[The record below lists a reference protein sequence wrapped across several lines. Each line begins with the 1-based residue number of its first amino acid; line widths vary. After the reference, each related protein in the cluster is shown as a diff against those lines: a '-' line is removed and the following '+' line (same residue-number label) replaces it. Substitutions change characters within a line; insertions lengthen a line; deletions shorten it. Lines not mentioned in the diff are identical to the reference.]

1 METNIHSSSTNK
13 NHCISCL
20 TEQDRALT
28 SVRMGAKM
36 TSQKI
41 YYVCLYIK
49 IKYWLIIFCLTCS
62 KDISDQIHYISF
74 DIVLLNLFKNFHC
87 CWNSRNRI
95 TWPKNLSIQSICV
108 FPFPGNI
115 FFVYKVVLTRFRS
128 NAVTIFTTVMKW
140 CKIFPNVWFIKR
152 TSYQDI
158 LMQKFTLFR
167 VKLHFDRLAGIHVK
181 IYIFVSFIELLL
193 LCIKRVFFLFVKM
206 K

>member
-49 IKYWLIIFCLTCS
+49 IKYCLTCS

-74 DIVLLNLFKNFHC
+74 DIVLLNLFKISIVVEIPETE
-87 CWNSRNRI
+87 SRDQKIKYSKHLRFS
-95 TWPKNLSIQSICV
+95 LS
-108 FPFPGNI
+108 GKY

-128 NAVTIFTTVMKW
+128 NAVTIFTTVMEW

-167 VKLHFDRLAGIHVK
+167 VKLHFDRFAGIHVK
-181 IYIFVSFIELLL
+181 IYLFVSFIELLL

>member
-1 METNIHSSSTNK
+1 MLKMIIWNWVNICNMFFGKLNLSVSGNNNYSSSTNK

-49 IKYWLIIFCLTCS
+49 IKYCLTCS
-62 KDISDQIHYISF
+62 KDISDQIHCISF
-74 DIVLLNLFKNFHC
+74 DIVLLNLFKNYHC

-115 FFVYKVVLTRFRS
+115 ILYTRYF
-128 NAVTIFTTVMKW
+128 
-140 CKIFPNVWFIKR
+140 
-152 TSYQDI
+152 
-158 LMQKFTLFR
+158 
-167 VKLHFDRLAGIHVK
+167 
-181 IYIFVSFIELLL
+181 
-193 LCIKRVFFLFVKM
+193 
-206 K
+206 

>member
-1 METNIHSSSTNK
+1 MLKMNIWNWVNICNMFFGKLNLSVSGNNNYSSSTNK

-74 DIVLLNLFKNFHC
+74 DIVLLNLLKNFHC
-87 CWNSRNRI
+87 CWNSRNNHV
-95 TWPKNLSIQSICV
+95 TKKLSIQSICV

-115 FFVYKVVLTRFRS
+115 FLYTR
-128 NAVTIFTTVMKW
+128 
-140 CKIFPNVWFIKR
+140 
-152 TSYQDI
+152 
-158 LMQKFTLFR
+158 
-167 VKLHFDRLAGIHVK
+167 
-181 IYIFVSFIELLL
+181 
-193 LCIKRVFFLFVKM
+193 
-206 K
+206 

>member
-1 METNIHSSSTNK
+1 MLKMNIWNWVNICNMFFGKLNLSVSGNNNYSSSTNK

-49 IKYWLIIFCLTCS
+49 IKYCLTCS

-74 DIVLLNLFKNFHC
+74 DIVLLNLLKNFHC
-87 CWNSRNRI
+87 CWNSRNNHV
-95 TWPKNLSIQSICV
+95 TKKLSIQSICV

-115 FFVYKVVLTRFRS
+115 FLYTR
-128 NAVTIFTTVMKW
+128 
-140 CKIFPNVWFIKR
+140 
-152 TSYQDI
+152 
-158 LMQKFTLFR
+158 
-167 VKLHFDRLAGIHVK
+167 
-181 IYIFVSFIELLL
+181 
-193 LCIKRVFFLFVKM
+193 
-206 K
+206 

>member
-49 IKYWLIIFCLTCS
+49 IKYCLTCS
-62 KDISDQIHYISF
+62 KDISDQIHYNSF

-95 TWPKNLSIQSICV
+95 TWPKNSV
-108 FPFPGNI
+108 FKAFAFFPFREI
-115 FFVYKVVLTRFRS
+115 FFCIQGSF
-128 NAVTIFTTVMKW
+128 NAIQ
-140 CKIFPNVWFIKR
+140 IKR
-152 TSYQDI
+152 RNNLYNSHE
-158 LMQKFTLFR
+158 M
-167 VKLHFDRLAGIHVK
+167 
-181 IYIFVSFIELLL
+181 
-193 LCIKRVFFLFVKM
+193 M
-206 K
+206 

>member
-1 METNIHSSSTNK
+1 MLKMNIWNWVNICNMFFGKLNLSVSGNNNYSSSTNK

-62 KDISDQIHYISF
+62 KDISDQIHYNSF
-74 DIVLLNLFKNFHC
+74 DIVLLNLFKNPLLLKFQKQNHV
-87 CWNSRNRI
+87 
-95 TWPKNLSIQSICV
+95 TKKLSIQSICV

-115 FFVYKVVLTRFRS
+115 FLYTR
-128 NAVTIFTTVMKW
+128 
-140 CKIFPNVWFIKR
+140 
-152 TSYQDI
+152 
-158 LMQKFTLFR
+158 
-167 VKLHFDRLAGIHVK
+167 
-181 IYIFVSFIELLL
+181 
-193 LCIKRVFFLFVKM
+193 
-206 K
+206 

>member
-1 METNIHSSSTNK
+1 MNFAICLKNNYFKWFKDSHLLIIHLKSLTRMAYLCLKWLSGIEWTSVICFWKLNLSVSGNNNYSSSTNK

-95 TWPKNLSIQSICV
+95 TWPKN
-108 FPFPGNI
+108 
-115 FFVYKVVLTRFRS
+115 
-128 NAVTIFTTVMKW
+128 
-140 CKIFPNVWFIKR
+140 
-152 TSYQDI
+152 
-158 LMQKFTLFR
+158 
-167 VKLHFDRLAGIHVK
+167 
-181 IYIFVSFIELLL
+181 
-193 LCIKRVFFLFVKM
+193 
-206 K
+206 

>member
-1 METNIHSSSTNK
+1 MLKMNIWNWVNICNMFFGKLNLSVSGNNNHSSSTNK

-41 YYVCLYIK
+41 YYLCLYIK

-74 DIVLLNLFKNFHC
+74 DIVLLNLLKNFHC
-87 CWNSRNRI
+87 CWNSRNNHV
-95 TWPKNLSIQSICV
+95 TKKLSIQSICV

-115 FFVYKVVLTRFRS
+115 FLYTR
-128 NAVTIFTTVMKW
+128 
-140 CKIFPNVWFIKR
+140 
-152 TSYQDI
+152 
-158 LMQKFTLFR
+158 
-167 VKLHFDRLAGIHVK
+167 
-181 IYIFVSFIELLL
+181 
-193 LCIKRVFFLFVKM
+193 
-206 K
+206 

>member
-1 METNIHSSSTNK
+1 MLKMNIWNWVNICNMFFGKLNLSVSGNNNYSSSTNK
-13 NHCISCL
+13 DHCISCL

-74 DIVLLNLFKNFHC
+74 DIVLLNLLKNFHC
-87 CWNSRNRI
+87 CWNSRNNHV
-95 TWPKNLSIQSICV
+95 TKKLSIQSICV

-115 FFVYKVVLTRFRS
+115 FLYTR
-128 NAVTIFTTVMKW
+128 
-140 CKIFPNVWFIKR
+140 
-152 TSYQDI
+152 
-158 LMQKFTLFR
+158 
-167 VKLHFDRLAGIHVK
+167 
-181 IYIFVSFIELLL
+181 
-193 LCIKRVFFLFVKM
+193 
-206 K
+206 